1 MKEIILAVVMFTYHG
16 DGSITTHPQ
25 QIETFKNLDACEQR
39 RAELLDANWLNPLP
53 IPEDVKPADFSFRRY
68 RTSVC
73 EGRKDD
79 TEEKPK
85 P

>member
-1 MKEIILAVVMFTYHG
+1 MNEIILAVVMFTYHG

-25 QIETFKNLDACEQR
+25 QLEEFDKVEACEQR

-53 IPEDVKPADFSFRRY
+53 IPEDVKPAEFSFRRY

-73 EGRKDD
+73 EERRDEG
-79 TEEKPK
+79 EEKPE